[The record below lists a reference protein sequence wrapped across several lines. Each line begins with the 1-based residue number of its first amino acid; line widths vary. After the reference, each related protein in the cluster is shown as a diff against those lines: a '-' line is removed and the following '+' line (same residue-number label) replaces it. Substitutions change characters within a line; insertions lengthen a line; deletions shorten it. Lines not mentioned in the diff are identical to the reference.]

1 MPLFFY
7 ELSTSLLAFTDLFTY
22 FELFWIHSNM
32 SDTEKEKPEKDGETK
47 PKFVARS
54 LVEVQRAKLLKL
66 MSNPEKEV
74 VIPALHKRSTN
85 SSAAAPTFVRNV
97 MGSSAG
103 AGSGE
108 FHVYRHLRRKEFARQ
123 KQIEQ
128 LSRTEQLD
136 LAFEQKLEENRQKAD
151 DKTARK
157 RAKRLKKKQKAKHR
171 KKNPNP
177 SNAEEKSS
185 SSDSE
190 ESEKSDNEEDAAES
204 KNTDGN
210 EEKQK
215 AVEVDQESEKCTE
228 TKNDEKPVE
237 DINKAAE

>member
-1 MPLFFY
+1 
-7 ELSTSLLAFTDLFTY
+7 
-22 FELFWIHSNM
+22 M
-32 SDTEKEKPEKDGETK
+32 SDTEKEKPDQDGEAK

-54 LVEVQRAKLLKL
+54 LVEVQRAKLQKL

-177 SNAEEKSS
+177 NSLEEKNSS
-185 SSDSE
+185 SESEDSK
-190 ESEKSDNEEDAAES
+190 SEKSDDEEDIADS
-204 KNTDGN
+204 KSSARN
-210 EEKQK
+210 EVDEK
-215 AVEVDQESEKCTE
+215 AVDQNQEKCTD
-228 TKNDEKPVE
+228 TKNDEKPAE
-237 DINKAAE
+237 DLNKEAE